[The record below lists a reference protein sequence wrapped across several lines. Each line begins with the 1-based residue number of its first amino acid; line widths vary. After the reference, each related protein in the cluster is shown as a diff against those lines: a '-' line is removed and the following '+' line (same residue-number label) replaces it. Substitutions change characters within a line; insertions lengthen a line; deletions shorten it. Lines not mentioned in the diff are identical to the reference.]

1 MTFMNRLSS
10 SATIILVIF
19 VPVFYFVFFGS
30 FTASM
35 WLVDSEEFA
44 MGTVWFIR
52 IGLLVL
58 FLLFLTLIYF
68 YCMKLKRVEYDQENL
83 YVTNFIQTIKIPFAQ
98 VKQFSSRPIG
108 KYRMVKIELLHSGY
122 FGRVIRV
129 FSDVDKLQ
137 LFEQITTQ

>member
-58 FLLFLTLIYF
+58 FLLFLILIYF
-68 YCMKLKRVEYDQENL
+68 YCMKLKRV
-83 YVTNFIQTIKIPFAQ
+83 

-137 LFEQITTQ
+137 LFKQITTQY